1 MEIARISDNLYSFKS
16 CKCSECDFRFGCYT
30 SESSCCPLKAVRIVQ
45 EEMGDN
51 HLFMKCFG
59 CRIEINENL
68 GKFDSSLL
76 AQIGGKL
83 ADLWSE
89 QNAESKRQH

>member
-1 MEIARISDNLYSFKS
+1 MEITQVTDDIYTFKV
-16 CKCSECDFRFGCYT
+16 CECGKCDFRYGCYT
-30 SESSCCPLKAVRIVQ
+30 SQSSCCPLRAVRLIR

-59 CRIEINENL
+59 KKIEINENL

-76 AQIGGKL
+76 VKIGEGL
-83 ADLWSE
+83 
-89 QNAESKRQH
+89 SKAYEIQQSSQKGNG

>member
-1 MEIARISDNLYSFKS
+1 MKITQIFDNVYQFEA
-16 CKCSECDFRFGCYT
+16 CRCDDCDFRYGCYT
-30 SESSCCPLKAVRIVQ
+30 SYSSCCPLHAVRVMR

-59 CRIEINENL
+59 IRIEINENL

-76 AQIGGKL
+76 AKIGEGL
-83 ADLWSE
+83 AKAYEVQQRS
-89 QNAESKRQH
+89 